1 MASKKLWSDKKEWFK
16 KKLHS
21 WTVMVFSYTNNIS
34 WMKSSKLSKFH
45 SSELSKF
52 HTKIGVSTIEI
63 DFCLLIFSSEKI
75 LEKRLFRE
83 LLWCWRSFTFR
94 VDKLIWVQWGPSGVT
109 VSLSTR
115 KMKLLQYQKSLQ
127 KSRFPRIFFSS
138 GDNDLYF
145 NSIFVCKIHSL
156 CFISNTVN
164 EGLVSHF

>member
-1 MASKKLWSDKKEWFK
+1 MASKKLWSDKKEGFK

-21 WTVMVFSYTNNIS
+21 WTVMVFSYTNNIN

-94 VDKLIWVQWGPSGVT
+94 VDKLIWQSEWEHYQRLVRGCRLCKLGLNFTYRYRNHLFIQYFLIYSH
-109 VSLSTR
+109 VSAGGE
-115 KMKLLQYQKSLQ
+115 
-127 KSRFPRIFFSS
+127 FFE
-138 GDNDLYF
+138 NL
-145 NSIFVCKIHSL
+145 
-156 CFISNTVN
+156 
-164 EGLVSHF
+164 

>member
-1 MASKKLWSDKKEWFK
+1 MAL
-16 KKLHS
+16 
-21 WTVMVFSYTNNIS
+21 VMHLVYIS

-94 VDKLIWVQWGPSGVT
+94 VDKLIWVP
-109 VSLSTR
+109 
-115 KMKLLQYQKSLQ
+115 LQYHQEPRRA
-127 KSRFPRIFFSS
+127 RFKYPRKKIFF
-138 GDNDLYF
+138 N
-145 NSIFVCKIHSL
+145 
-156 CFISNTVN
+156 VN
-164 EGLVSHF
+164 WQIQTGEATNPFSFWQEIWNQLAHKSAQKCNKTDQFGSWPR

>member
-1 MASKKLWSDKKEWFK
+1 MASKKLWSDKKEGFK

-94 VDKLIWVQWGPSGVT
+94 VDKLIWFSNSAQPRRWRAGDEKVKTLEIFWANVHKISWISFLVYGVT
-109 VSLSTR
+109 
-115 KMKLLQYQKSLQ
+115 LQV
-127 KSRFPRIFFSS
+127 P
-138 GDNDLYF
+138 
-145 NSIFVCKIHSL
+145 
-156 CFISNTVN
+156 T
-164 EGLVSHF
+164 

>member
-1 MASKKLWSDKKEWFK
+1 MYILQKWLFFFEEQKIKDGIKKNWHQKSYEVTKRKDLK

-21 WTVMVFSYTNNIS
+21 WMVMVFSYSNNIS

-63 DFCLLIFSSEKI
+63 DYCLLIFSSEKI

-94 VDKLIWVQWGPSGVT
+94 VDKLIWC
-109 VSLSTR
+109 
-115 KMKLLQYQKSLQ
+115 
-127 KSRFPRIFFSS
+127 
-138 GDNDLYF
+138 
-145 NSIFVCKIHSL
+145 FVD
-156 CFISNTVN
+156 ISWSVW
-164 EGLVSHF
+164 L